1 MTDPLRR
8 EVLRVFKKL
17 HRTRL
22 NTFEGDEYALQVLRD
37 KINNEYRKYKNV
49 TNQAAIEELNKFAQE
64 VEHEVRTTVIQAIET
79 EPGKVALRL
88 TSDVLVDNVP
98 YKDQKNNK
106 SVITMMTFR
115 VCTSLC
121 RLNHF
126 LFNITDF
133 LQSILNSCCISY
145 GPPSSNFI
153 LKHLEIIL

>member
-79 EPGKVALRL
+79 EPGKHYDLLR
-88 TSDVLVDNVP
+88 
-98 YKDQKNNK
+98 
-106 SVITMMTFR
+106 MFW
-115 VCTSLC
+115 
-121 RLNHF
+121 
-126 LFNITDF
+126 
-133 LQSILNSCCISY
+133 
-145 GPPSSNFI
+145 
-153 LKHLEIIL
+153 